1 MKVKET
7 NGVVD
12 LIETDLIETD
22 EFVEAPEDIRTIEL
36 PVIVERNASVTVKGI
51 TPLIVHRFD
60 EKAQKMMEDKTT
72 GVAMDKKPLRNPEE
86 LWRDAAYVVPGCE
99 KMKDWTP
106 GKYYF
111 PASAF
116 KHVFLYGV
124 ALLGDTKKM
133 PKNKAT
139 GYMFPGEDPV
149 LQFESVSLR
158 KDTVRIQ
165 SGTAMIAYRPQF
177 NEWSCDLDFSYDGNA
192 ITLEQVVALL
202 DRGGFAGGIGEW
214 RPSSPKNKSGS
225 YGRFRVES
233 VRSA

>member
-12 LIETDLIETD
+12 LIED
-22 EFVEAPEDIRTIEL
+22 EVVEAPADIRTIEL
-36 PVIVERNASVTVKGI
+36 PVIDERSATVTVKGM

-60 EKAQKMMEDKTT
+60 EKARQMMEDKTT
-72 GVAMDKKPLRNPEE
+72 GAATDKKPLREPEE
-86 LWRDAAYVVPGCE
+86 LWRDAAYVVPGCDD
-99 KMKDWTP
+99 MDDWTP
-106 GKYYF
+106 GKYCF
-111 PASAF
+111 PATAF
-116 KHVFLYGV
+116 KHAFLYGV
-124 ALLGDTKKM
+124 ALLSDMKKM
-133 PKNKAT
+133 PKTKAT
-139 GYMFPGEDPV
+139 GYMFVGEDPV

-158 KDTVRIQ
+158 KDTVRVGG
-165 SGTAMIAYRPQF
+165 GTAMVAYRPQF
-177 NEWSCDLDFSYDGNA
+177 NEWSCDLEIAYDGNA